1 VRVLYGLEAGRQ
13 ALTRRPGGQS
23 PLPERV
29 QARIREAFGEDLTA
43 EQVVERILEEVRREG
58 DRALFR
64 LAEQVEGVRLEAL
77 EVPREEWY
85 SARRHLPHSLLHALE
100 HSARRVTA
108 FHRRAL
114 PADWFDPVEGYGQ
127 RFVPLERAGLYIP
140 GGTAV
145 YPSTVLMTALP
156 ARVAG
161 VEEVILCTP
170 ARPHGGPDPAILA
183 AADLAGVDRVFQVG
197 GAQAIA
203 AMAYGTETIPRVDIV
218 CGPGNIFVALAK
230 RRVMG
235 DVAVDG
241 LYGPTET
248 VLVADET
255 ANPRWVAGDLLAQAE
270 HDEMATPILLT
281 PSEALVRRV
290 LREVER
296 QARTLPRREVAR
308 QALEANG
315 VAVVVASLE
324 EAVDL
329 ANHFAPEHLCLAVQD
344 PWRLLPRVRN
354 AGGVFIGEHTPES
367 VGDYLAGPSHAMPTG
382 GTARWASALGVHHF
396 LKPVPVVALGPRGL
410 EDLALSTMR
419 IARAEGLEG
428 HARAVAMR
436 RARRGGRDGRA
447 R

>member
-1 VRVLYGLEAGRQ
+1 
-13 ALTRRPGGQS
+13 
-23 PLPERV
+23 
-29 QARIREAFGEDLTA
+29 
-43 EQVVERILEEVRREG
+43 
-58 DRALFR
+58 
-64 LAEQVEGVRLEAL
+64 
-77 EVPREEWY
+77 
-85 SARRHLPHSLLHALE
+85 
-100 HSARRVTA
+100 
-108 FHRRAL
+108 
-114 PADWFDPVEGYGQ
+114 
-127 RFVPLERAGLYIP
+127 
-140 GGTAV
+140 
-145 YPSTVLMTALP
+145 
-156 ARVAG
+156 
-161 VEEVILCTP
+161 
-170 ARPHGGPDPAILA
+170 
-183 AADLAGVDRVFQVG
+183 
-197 GAQAIA
+197 
-203 AMAYGTETIPRVDIV
+203 
-218 CGPGNIFVALAK
+218 
-230 RRVMG
+230 
-235 DVAVDG
+235 
-241 LYGPTET
+241 
-248 VLVADET
+248 
-255 ANPRWVAGDLLAQAE
+255 VAGDLLAQAE

-296 QARTLPRREVAR
+296 QVRTLPRREVAR

-447 R
+447 H